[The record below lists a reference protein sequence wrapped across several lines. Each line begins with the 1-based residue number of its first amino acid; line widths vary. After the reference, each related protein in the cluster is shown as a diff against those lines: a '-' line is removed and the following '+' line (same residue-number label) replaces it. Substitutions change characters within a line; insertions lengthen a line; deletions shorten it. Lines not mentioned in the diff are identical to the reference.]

1 MKIRV
6 RDVGETAEEVEFEQ
20 PILELSPAPP
30 SGTARDYECRNPARV
45 GLTHYRA
52 GDDLF
57 FDGSIEAT
65 VTGQCARCLEG
76 FDFPVSLDFHFLV
89 IPRDHESGGGDAEDV
104 DVTVYEGE
112 EVDLEPFVC
121 ERILLSL
128 PTMPLCGEK
137 CRGLCPRCG
146 SNLNDN
152 PCDCPA
158 SDGDPRLAI
167 FRNLRVGQ
175 QE

>member
-20 PILELSPAPP
+20 PVSALSPAPQGDSAP
-30 SGTARDYECRNPARV
+30 DYECRDPARV
-45 GLTHYRA
+45 RMTHYRA
-52 GDDLF
+52 GEDLF
-57 FDGSIEAT
+57 FDGSIDAT
-65 VTGQCARCLEG
+65 VTGRCARCLED
-76 FDFPVSLDFHFLV
+76 FHFPVSLDFHFLV
-89 IPRDHESGGGDAEDV
+89 ARRDDETDGGDAEDV

-112 EVDLEPFVC
+112 EVDLRPLVC

-128 PTMPLCGEK
+128 PTTPLCGEN

-158 SDGDPRLAI
+158 SDGDPRMAI
-167 FRNLRVGQ
+167 FRSLRVGQ